1 MGLKRS
7 VSIRQAMQ
15 YVADHPEM
23 QSDELISLP
32 VWELVVR
39 TVFEAANSVDAK
51 KPATMSKANAARAMI
66 LNRLVGR
73 RRPGTHPATG
83 QKNTLKFVDLTG
95 DSESRQQKEIEA

>member
-39 TVFEAANSVDAK
+39 TVFEAEFEN
-51 KPATMSKANAARAMI
+51 M
-66 LNRLVGR
+66 GR
-73 RRPGTHPATG
+73 KGERGMKGGGPRDGSGMGPGRG
-83 QKNTLKFVDLTG
+83 
-95 DSESRQQKEIEA
+95 

>member
-23 QSDELISLP
+23 QTDELIALP
-32 VWELVVR
+32 TWELVVR

-66 LNRLVGR
+66 FNRLVGR
-73 RRPGTHPATG
+73 RRAGTHPATNRE
-83 QKNTLKFVDLTG
+83 NTLKFVDLTG
-95 DSESRQQKEIEA
+95 DSTRGDPKELEA